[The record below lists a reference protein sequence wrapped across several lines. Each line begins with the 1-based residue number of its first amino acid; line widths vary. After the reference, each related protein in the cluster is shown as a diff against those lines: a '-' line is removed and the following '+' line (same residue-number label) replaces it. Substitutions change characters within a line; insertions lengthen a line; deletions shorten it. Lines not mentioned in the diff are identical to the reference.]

1 MSCGVGHRRGSNLA
15 LLWLWHSPVA
25 TAPIGP
31 LAWKPLHAIG
41 GALKRTKDKK
51 NKTKQNKTKNAKE
64 GRYFYVV
71 GTEKNTKIYER
82 QERKLVGYFFLFFF

>member
-25 TAPIGP
+25 TAPIRP

-51 NKTKQNKTKNAKE
+51 TKQNKTKNAKE
-64 GRYFYVV
+64 GRHFYVV
-71 GTEKNTKIYER
+71 GTEKNTKISER